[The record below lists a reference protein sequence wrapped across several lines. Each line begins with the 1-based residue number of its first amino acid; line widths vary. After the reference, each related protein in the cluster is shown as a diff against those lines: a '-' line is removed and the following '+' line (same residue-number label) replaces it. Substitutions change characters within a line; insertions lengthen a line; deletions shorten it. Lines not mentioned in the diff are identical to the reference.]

1 MTAPLKAAT
10 SIFFISL
17 LGIPASYIVNTAH
30 TTQGE
35 LGLFVAGIVCLTAI
49 SVLTYVAL
57 ASFKQPK
64 DWLFYGEYCIM
75 FFCFTIY
82 KEIANFVVK
91 PISDFQ
97 WMWLWNWHRHWLVV
111 WSCPGSTTAVLCSM
125 ALQAMASRSCCDHR
139 TTQLGSFSNHQ
150 NDPTPARCWRRY
162 TGCPFS
168 RGSST
173 KWLCWHLKSTAPR
186 HCRTCVS

>member
-30 TTQGE
+30 TTQEE

-75 FFCFTIY
+75 FFCFTI
-82 KEIANFVVK
+82 
-91 PISDFQ
+91 
-97 WMWLWNWHRHWLVV
+97 
-111 WSCPGSTTAVLCSM
+111 
-125 ALQAMASRSCCDHR
+125 
-139 TTQLGSFSNHQ
+139 
-150 NDPTPARCWRRY
+150 
-162 TGCPFS
+162 
-168 RGSST
+168 
-173 KWLCWHLKSTAPR
+173 
-186 HCRTCVS
+186 